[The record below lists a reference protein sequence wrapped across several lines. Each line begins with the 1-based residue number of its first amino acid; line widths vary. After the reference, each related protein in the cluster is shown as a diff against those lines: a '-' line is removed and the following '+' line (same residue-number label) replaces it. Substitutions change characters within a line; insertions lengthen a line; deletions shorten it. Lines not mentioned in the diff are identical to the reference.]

1 MTTMNDERN
10 VEIDS
15 PNYIYKGRMTRQELL
30 RAGMKHKLMAGSVTI
45 EGLVIYGWDEI
56 DMMWAMTSAG
66 YGVSGEIISY

>member
-15 PNYIYKGRMTRQELL
+15 PNYVYKGRMTRQELI

-56 DMMWAMTSAG
+56 DMMWDMTSAG
-66 YGVSGEIISY
+66 YGVNGEIVSY